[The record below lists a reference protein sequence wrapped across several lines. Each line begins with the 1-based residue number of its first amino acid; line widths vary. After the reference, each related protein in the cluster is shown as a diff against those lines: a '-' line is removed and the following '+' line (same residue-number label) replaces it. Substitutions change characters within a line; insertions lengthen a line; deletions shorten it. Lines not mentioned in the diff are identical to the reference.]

1 MKKVFAIL
9 AVALTCAS
17 LFAQEAKEAEKKDS
31 GYVFTDVKVNP
42 VTSVKDQDR
51 AGTCWC
57 YSGLSFIESEL
68 MRLGKGEFD
77 LSEMYIVHHTYQDRA
92 MKAFRTD
99 GETSFSQGGAFSDVI
114 WTMKY
119 HGLVPE
125 QEMRPGVMY
134 GDTLSKHGE
143 LSTITNAMV
152 KAIAKDVKNAQIGT
166 DSVMLWTKAVSAV
179 HDVYLGKC
187 PESFTYNGK
196 NYTPMSFYNELGLNA
211 DDYVSITSYTHHP
224 FYSQFVIE
232 VSDNWRWSLSY
243 NVPIDELTEIID
255 YAIDNGF
262 TVAWGSDVSED
273 GFRKGIRNG
282 YCVLPDLEGKAA
294 ETAGSDMAHWTGL
307 TKEERAKEAYDHPT
321 PQRWVSQYE
330 RQLGYDQKQTTD
342 DHGMHLYG
350 KAVDQMGNEYY
361 KVKNSWGDYGKYHG
375 SFYVSKAFV
384 RYKTMNYVVHK
395 DAIPAHI
402 KAKLGIDQD
411 KAAASKPAKKAKR
424 R

>member
-1 MKKVFAIL
+1 MKKIFAIL
-9 AVALTCAS
+9 AVVALCAPA
-17 LFAQEAKEAEKKDS
+17 FAQEENKESEKKDS
-31 GYVFTDVKVNP
+31 GYVFTDIKVLP
-42 VTSVKDQDR
+42 ITSVKDQNR

-68 MRLGKGEFD
+68 LRMGKGEYD
-77 LSEMYIVHHTYQDRA
+77 LSEMYVVHHTYQDRA
-92 MKAFRTD
+92 MKSFRTD

-134 GDTLSKHGE
+134 GDTLSNHGE
-143 LSTITNAMV
+143 LSTLTNAMV
-152 KAIAKDVKNAQIGT
+152 KAVAKDVKNAQIGS
-166 DSVMLWTKAVSAV
+166 DSVMLWTKAVKAV

-187 PESFTYNGK
+187 PETFTYEGK
-196 NYTPMSFYNELGLNA
+196 QYTPQSFYEMLGLNA
-211 DDYVSITSYTHHP
+211 DDYVSITSFTHHP

-243 NVPIDELTEIID
+243 NVTIDELTEIMD
-255 YAIDNGF
+255 YAIDNGY
-262 TVAWGSDVSED
+262 TIAWGSDVSED
-273 GFRKGIRNG
+273 GFRKGVRKG
-282 YCVLPDLEGKAA
+282 YCVLPDLEATR
-294 ETAGSDMAHWTGL
+294 EQGSDMAHWTGL
-307 TKEERAKEAYDHPT
+307 TKEERAKEAYEHPT

-330 RQLGYDQKQTTD
+330 RQLGYDQKTTTD
-342 DHGMHLYG
+342 DHGMHIYG

-361 KVKNSWGDYGKYHG
+361 KVKNSWGDVYEYHG

-395 DAIPAHI
+395 DAIPSHI
-402 KAKLGIDQD
+402 KAKLGIED
-411 KAAASKPAKKAKR
+411 KTAQPAKKNKKGR
-424 R
+424 K